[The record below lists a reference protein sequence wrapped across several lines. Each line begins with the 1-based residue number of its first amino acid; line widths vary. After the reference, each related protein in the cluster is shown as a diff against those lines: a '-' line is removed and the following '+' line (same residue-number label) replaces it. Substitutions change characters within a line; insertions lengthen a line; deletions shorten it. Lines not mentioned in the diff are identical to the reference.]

1 NFEEKFWDVI
11 GLYLDPPDKALVLC
25 CDEKSQVQALERTQP
40 GLPLGIGHI
49 RTQSHDYIRHGTV
62 TLFTA
67 LDYLEGKL
75 ISSIERQHRHQ
86 EWLDFLK
93 KINRETPKHLQ
104 LHLIVDNYAT
114 HKHPKVKA
122 WLEKHKRF
130 HMHFTPTS
138 SSWMNM
144 VERFFR
150 DITVYLRDGSFSSIR
165 ELESSITTFL
175 ALRNAQPTR
184 YVWNTK
190 GEDILNKI
198 QRARVAMS
206 TQA

>member
-1 NFEEKFWDVI
+1 
-11 GLYLDPPDKALVLC
+11 
-25 CDEKSQVQALERTQP
+25 
-40 GLPLGIGHI
+40 
-49 RTQSHDYIRHGTV
+49 

-184 YVWNTK
+184 YVWNAK
-190 GEDILNKI
+190 GEDILNK
-198 QRARVAMS
+198 
-206 TQA
+206 

>member
-1 NFEEKFWDVI
+1 M
-11 GLYLDPPDKALVLC
+11 A
-25 CDEKSQVQALERTQP
+25 
-40 GLPLGIGHI
+40 GLPQEI
-49 RTQSHDYIRHGTV
+49 
-62 TLFTA
+62 
-67 LDYLEGKL
+67 
-75 ISSIERQHRHQ
+75 HQ
-86 EWLDFLK
+86 
-93 KINRETPKHLQ
+93 ETPKHLQ

-138 SSWMNM
+138 SSWMNR

-150 DITVYLRDGSFSSIR
+150 DITVYLRDGSFSPVR

-184 YVWNTK
+184 
-190 GEDILNKI
+190 
-198 QRARVAMS
+198 
-206 TQA
+206 

>member
-1 NFEEKFWDVI
+1 MTSSPN
-11 GLYLDPPDKALVLC
+11 LDQMTPDQLRAFAAQLL
-25 CDEKSQVQALERTQP
+25 SQVDSL
-40 GLPLGIGHI
+40 GHPL
-49 RTQSHDYIRHGTV
+49 T
-62 TLFTA
+62 
-67 LDYLEGKL
+67 
-75 ISSIERQHRHQ
+75 
-86 EWLDFLK
+86 
-93 KINRETPKHLQ
+93 LQ

-144 VERFFR
+144 AERFFR
-150 DITVYLRDGSFSSIR
+150 DITVYLRDGSFSSVR

-184 YVWNTK
+184 YAWNAK

-198 QRARVAMS
+198 QRARETMAS
-206 TQA
+206 QA